1 MYLVRVFVMMSLF
14 VLTGPAFVLASGTK
28 YSAESFETAQGADKL
43 ILVDVKADWCPTCK
57 AQGVILEELQQDP
70 AMKDLVFISV
80 DFDTDK
86 DFLKAHNISK
96 QSTILVFD
104 GKNEIDR
111 SIAIT
116 DRDNLREFV
125 LNAVEKASSP
135 DNN

>member
-1 MYLVRVFVMMSLF
+1 MYRIHIFIALFLF
-14 VLTGPAFVLASGTK
+14 VLVSPSFVQASGAK
-28 YSAESFETAQGADKL
+28 YSAETFKTAQSADQL

-104 GKNEIDR
+104 GQNEIDR

>member
-1 MYLVRVFVMMSLF
+1 MYRIRMFIMLSLF
-14 VLTGPAFVLASGTK
+14 ALVSPFFVQASGTK
-28 YSAESFETAQGADKL
+28 YSAEGFETAQSADKL
-43 ILVDVKADWCPTCK
+43 ILVDVKADWCSTCK

-116 DRDNLREFV
+116 NRDNMREFV

-135 DNN
+135 DKN

>member
-1 MYLVRVFVMMSLF
+1 MYRIRMFIVLSLF
-14 VLTGPAFVLASGTK
+14 VLVGPASVMASGTM
-28 YSAESFETAQGADKL
+28 YSAETFKTAQSADKL

-57 AQGVILEELQQDP
+57 AQGVILEEFQQDP

-104 GKNEIDR
+104 GENEIDR

-116 DRDNLREFV
+116 DRDKLREFV